1 MFDRLQNTLRENCP
15 IRSFSAPY
23 FPALG
28 LNTERYHDVKR
39 VRIRSY
45 LVRIFPGFSRIR
57 TEYGDIFSPN
67 EGKSG
72 KNADQNNSEYGLF
85 LRCEMH

>member
-28 LNTERYHDVKR
+28 LNTEEYHDVKR

-45 LVRIFPGFSRIR
+45 LVRIFPGLSRIR
-57 TEYGDIFSPN
+57 TEYGDIIRVSPYSVRMREN
-67 EGKSG
+67 PRK
-72 KNADQNNSEYGLF
+72 
-85 LRCEMH
+85 M

>member
-15 IRSFSAPY
+15 IRSFSDPY

-57 TEYGDIFSPN
+57 TEYGDILSVFSRSIRTLRIQS
-67 EGKSG
+67 ECGKIRE
-72 KNADQNNSEYGLF
+72 KCRPE
-85 LRCEMH
+85 

>member
-28 LNTERYHDVKR
+28 LNTDSFYAVTSISWYS
-39 VRIRSY
+39 VRIREN
-45 LVRIFPGFSRIR
+45 
-57 TEYGDIFSPN
+57 T
-67 EGKSG
+67 
-72 KNADQNNSEYGLF
+72 DQENSEYIHF
-85 LRCEMH
+85 LRSNTQRKSLLWFTEIGLWSK